1 MIVTTSSL
9 PLLML
14 SSTNDCAVC
23 PSLNDNHT
31 QHHHHPTS
39 TTATLDRRSTLQHI
53 LSSTTLLPTSF
64 VLLVATTPTMAHA
77 DFAPGGTLLDRTVS
91 VTYGNP
97 DASPSRLRDIRMYY
111 LIKIIIIN
119 LVQPHH
125 GYVPRDLLTFQR
137 LCHLYHLN
145 NDMMH

>member
-1 MIVTTSSL
+1 MIATTSSSL

-14 SSTNDCAVC
+14 SSTNDCVVC

-39 TTATLDRRSTLQHI
+39 PRTLDRRSTLQHI
-53 LSSTTLLPTSF
+53 LSSTTLLPTS
-64 VLLVATTPTMAHA
+64 VALVVATTPTMAHA
-77 DFAPGGTLLDRTVS
+77 DFAPGGTLLDRAVS

-97 DASPSRLRDIRMYY
+97 DASPSRL
-111 LIKIIIIN
+111 IKIIITN

-125 GYVPRDLLTFQR
+125 GYIPGF
-137 LCHLYHLN
+137 Y
-145 NDMMH
+145 